1 MSNGPQ
7 PDEPGREPTIIGAES
22 MPASLGSIQALCREI
37 TLFLIDCKH
46 ENKVTK
52 REVEI
57 TQNQTDVL
65 NKFPD
70 LVKVAAIESE
80 HSQLNEG
87 MMHLFLHYPK
97 YTIEYHIRRYHRSGL
112 MDIEKVINLPA
123 DPEQEKKPM
132 SYEERAAKMLSKIQA
147 GMLEEDTGIKS
158 VSLKE
163 TRDLT
168 WLVSR
173 LNT

>member
-1 MSNGPQ
+1 
-7 PDEPGREPTIIGAES
+7 
-22 MPASLGSIQALCREI
+22 
-37 TLFLIDCKH
+37 
-46 ENKVTK
+46 
-52 REVEI
+52 
-57 TQNQTDVL
+57 
-65 NKFPD
+65 
-70 LVKVAAIESE
+70 
-80 HSQLNEG
+80 
-87 MMHLFLHYPK
+87 
-97 YTIEYHIRRYHRSGL
+97 